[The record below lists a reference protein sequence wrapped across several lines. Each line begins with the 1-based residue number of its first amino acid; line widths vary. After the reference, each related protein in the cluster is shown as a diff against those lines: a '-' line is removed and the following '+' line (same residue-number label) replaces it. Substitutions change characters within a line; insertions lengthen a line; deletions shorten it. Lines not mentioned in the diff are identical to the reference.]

1 MRNNPQQILDEMPM
15 GRLQVAAVCICVL
28 LNGLDGFDVLAISF
42 AAPGIAAEWGIN
54 RAALGVVLSME
65 LIGMSIGSIFLGGVA
80 DRFGRRPMIL
90 LCLVLMTAGMFLA
103 AQAGDV
109 VTLSLIRLVTG
120 LGIGGMLASTNAMV
134 AEYSNARRRD
144 FCIAVMVAG
153 YPLGVIIGGTFASM
167 LLAYFDWRSVFL
179 LGAVGTAAMFP
190 VVWLFLPESI
200 AHLVHKRGPGALEKI
215 NATLKRMGHG
225 IIDALPELAQE
236 GPKASWRDL
245 FSPGLVRITLLLT
258 LCYLTHIMTFYF
270 ILKWVPKIVV
280 DMGFAASAAGG
291 VLVWGER
298 RRRRWFVSVRVVNT
312 LFPTAKIGHICDGR
326 FSDNGQHLRTRSV
339 RPDNIGCSRLH
350 GRNIYQFRD
359 CRPVCLVCPIVSNA
373 FTRRGHWFC
382 YRCWS
387 RRRRSWT
394 DNSRH
399 PF

>member
-225 IIDALPELAQE
+225 IIDALPELAEE

-245 FSPGLVRITLLLT
+245 FFARPGPYYPVTHPVLPDAYHDLLLHFKMGAQDSRRYE
-258 LCYLTHIMTFYF
+258 LCCLSSRWRTG
-270 ILKWVPKIVV
+270 L
-280 DMGFAASAAGG
+280 
-291 VLVWGER
+291 GER

-312 LFPTAKIGHICDGR
+312 LFSAAKIGHICDG
-326 FSDNGQHLRTRSV
+326 QV
-339 RPDNIGCSRLH
+339 
-350 GRNIYQFRD
+350 Q
-359 CRPVCLVCPIVSNA
+359 
-373 FTRRGHWFC
+373 
-382 YRCWS
+382 
-387 RRRRSWT
+387 
-394 DNSRH
+394 
-399 PF
+399 